1 MDPARDGP
9 PRPGHRSQLNS
20 YRNQRARR
28 GIRKPNLARRRERP
42 SPQFRQFAVL
52 VVDVDAG
59 RGALSICSVRIAAA
73 GIIEAVDSKVGHPR
87 IAGVHHMGLSVGD
100 CHRGIR
106 FYCDVLGAALFRE
119 PYDGNSPSFS
129 GRMAIVSL
137 GALGLDL
144 IEHASNGERNSPTWP
159 YRARSSLVPDQ
170 SLNNCGAR
178 ARWLDAC
185 DVSHS
190 GVRDV
195 AGVGSMLNF
204 ADPDGI
210 AVEFLFLDLEKLSRG
225 AFAPG

>member
-1 MDPARDGP
+1 M
-9 PRPGHRSQLNS
+9 
-20 YRNQRARR
+20 
-28 GIRKPNLARRRERP
+28 
-42 SPQFRQFAVL
+42 
-52 VVDVDAG
+52 
-59 RGALSICSVRIAAA
+59 
-73 GIIEAVDSKVGHPR
+73 GHPQ
-87 IAGVHHMGLSVGD
+87 IAGVHHMGLSVRDLD
-100 CHRGIR
+100 CSIR

-144 IEHASNGERNSPTWP
+144 IEHASNGGEQFQPGRTGLDHLSFPTE
-159 YRARSSLVPDQ
+159 SLDD
-170 SLNNCGAR
+170 LR
-178 ARWLDAC
+178 DWARWLDAC

-210 AVEFLFLDLEKLSRG
+210 AVEFLFLDLEKLSQG

>member
-1 MDPARDGP
+1 MGP
-9 PRPGHRSQLNS
+9 LPVV
-20 YRNQRARR
+20 R
-28 GIRKPNLARRRERP
+28 GDRGPW
-42 SPQFRQFAVL
+42 
-52 VVDVDAG
+52 DAC

-73 GIIEAVDSKVGHPR
+73 GIIDAVDSKMGHPQV
-87 IAGVHHMGLSVGD
+87 AGVHHMGLSVRD
-100 CHRGIR
+100 LDRSIR

-144 IEHASNGERNSPTWP
+144 IEHASNGGEQFQPGRTGLDHLSFPTE
-159 YRARSSLVPDQ
+159 SLDD
-170 SLNNCGAR
+170 LR
-178 ARWLDAC
+178 DWARWLDAC

-195 AGVGSMLNF
+195 AGVGSMPNF

-210 AVEFLFLDLEKLSRG
+210 ALEFLFLDLEKLSQG